1 MLGHTSANQYVKRLG
16 PRGVH
21 NNVSFDQVDAYN
33 NPIPWSLDFT
43 RGEPQGTFSWLQ
55 VIFVWILGRRYKKTA
70 RTFITIFSLSWTS
83 KSPMRRFTSHYVLVT
98 SIIHFMR
105 VRQWCPWRYC
115 SSIVWDSR
123 SLHTAGL
130 FTAVRW
136 LQSIQVSSLRKLDVS
151 LCANSKI

>member
-1 MLGHTSANQYVKRLG
+1 MWNASALEVFTMLALIKLMRIIITRSRGHSISQLVNLKALFLDCRSFLFGFWDADTRKQLAPLLPFSHLAG
-16 PRGVH
+16 PQNHLWGV
-21 NNVSFDQVDAYN
+21 
-33 NPIPWSLDFT
+33 
-43 RGEPQGTFSWLQ
+43 
-55 VIFVWILGRRYKKTA
+55 
-70 RTFITIFSLSWTS
+70 
-83 KSPMRRFTSHYVLVT
+83 SPVTVT